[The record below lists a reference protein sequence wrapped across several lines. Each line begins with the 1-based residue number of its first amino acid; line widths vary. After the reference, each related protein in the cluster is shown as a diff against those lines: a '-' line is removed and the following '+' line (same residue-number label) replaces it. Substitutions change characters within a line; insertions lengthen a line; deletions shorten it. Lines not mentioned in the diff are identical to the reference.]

1 MQKTELGG
9 MYVFYN
15 NIDIVRSLLVDPT
28 ERCAFY
34 DAMFDFVRFG
44 SVSLKSKDN
53 VNRVFKLFMP
63 LLKSCRRKGI
73 RDKNSAR
80 NVDEKKSKKC
90 VCADKKSGEF
100 ANQNPKENI
109 AQPLLNNGLAKL
121 SVEQEQETRTN
132 KKNKKE
138 REINKER
145 ESEFFGDC
153 CLGHTETIENGGE
166 VQARF
171 LESGNAG
178 NTEMGEEVSVEG
190 EILSEKTLLAQGG
203 FGGCGGDDV
212 LEDTTKSCKPL
223 EVHESKNLVLSMCEN
238 DEKFCIPTLEEV
250 ENFVGENRLNVLP
263 KVFFHFY
270 NGKNWTI
277 KNEQFDWKEK
287 LLEWEAR
294 GAGRQNG
301 ECVSRGGGL
310 SDGQNHSSK
319 SKKLANER
327 DFSGVDFSYIFDDLD
342 DIDVDLS

>member
-73 RDKNSAR
+73 RDKNNAG

-90 VCADKKSGEF
+90 MCADKKSGEF
-100 ANQNPKENI
+100 VNQNPKENI

-121 SVEQEQETRTN
+121 AVEQEQETRTN

-145 ESEFFGDC
+145 ESD
-153 CLGHTETIENGGE
+153 I
-166 VQARF
+166 F
-171 LESGNAG
+171 LS
-178 NTEMGEEVSVEG
+178 
-190 EILSEKTLLAQGG
+190 ILNPNYFPIFALKKTS
-203 FGGCGGDDV
+203 FPC
-212 LEDTTKSCKPL
+212 T
-223 EVHESKNLVLSMCEN
+223 M
-238 DEKFCIPTLEEV
+238 
-250 ENFVGENRLNVLP
+250 VLP
-263 KVFFHFY
+263 
-270 NGKNWTI
+270 
-277 KNEQFDWKEK
+277 
-287 LLEWEAR
+287 
-294 GAGRQNG
+294 
-301 ECVSRGGGL
+301 
-310 SDGQNHSSK
+310 
-319 SKKLANER
+319 
-327 DFSGVDFSYIFDDLD
+327 
-342 DIDVDLS
+342 